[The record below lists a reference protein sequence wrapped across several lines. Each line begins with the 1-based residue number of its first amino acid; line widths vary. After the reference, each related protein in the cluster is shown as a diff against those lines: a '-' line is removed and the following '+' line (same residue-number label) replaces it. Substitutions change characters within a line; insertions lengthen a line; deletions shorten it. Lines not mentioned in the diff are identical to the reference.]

1 MESRLLII
9 EDDLELA
16 DYLRRGLTYEGY
28 LVQVAASAESGLEK
42 IRRSQ
47 PDLILLDL
55 MLPGM
60 DGIDACQRLRQSG
73 HTIPILMI
81 TARNAVNDR
90 VLGLDSGADGYLVKP
105 FAFDELLA
113 RLRALERRALGGSR
127 VVSFG
132 DLELDSRLHAARRQG
147 KLIPLSRTEYDLLAL
162 FLAHPRQALTREAIF
177 ENVWGFEQERDGNML
192 DVYVSRLRRKLGDPP
207 LIQTLYGVGY
217 ILEEEGSE

>member
-28 LVQVAASAESGLEK
+28 QVEVAEDAEAGLEK

-55 MLPGM
+55 MLPGI

-73 HTIPILMI
+73 HTNPILMI

-90 VLGLDSGADGYLVKP
+90 VLGLDSGADDYLVKP

-132 DLELDSRLHAARRQG
+132 DLELDSGQHAARRRG
-147 KLIPLSRTEYDLLAL
+147 KLIPLSRTEYDLLSL

-177 ENVWGFEQERDGNML
+177 ESVWGFEKERDGNML
-192 DVYVSRLRRKLGDPP
+192 DVYVSRLRRKLGAPP

-217 ILEEEGSE
+217 ILEVGPG

>member
-1 MESRLLII
+1 MGSRLLII

-47 PDLILLDL
+47 PDIILLDL

-60 DGIDACQRLRQSG
+60 DGIDACQWLRQSG
-73 HTIPILMI
+73 QEVPILII

-105 FAFDELLA
+105 FAFEELLA
-113 RLRALERRALGGSR
+113 RLRALERRASGVSR
-127 VVSFG
+127 VVSFA
-132 DLELDSRLHAARRQG
+132 DLELDSGLHAAHRQG
-147 KLIPLSRTEYDLLAL
+147 KSILLSRIEYDLLAL

-177 ENVWGFEQERDGNML
+177 ENVWGFEKERDGNML
-192 DVYVSRLRRKLGDPP
+192 DVYISRLRRKLGEPP

-217 ILEEEGSE
+217 ILEEEGSG